1 MISTLAEFL
10 PPMQTGLGH
19 TFKLAGRVFCQLY
32 LRLRHRLVN
41 ADSLLLNIGKK
52 RKGNHHNNSR
62 SR

>member
-19 TFKLAGRVFCQLY
+19 TFKLTERVFCQLY

-41 ADSLLLNIGKK
+41 ADSSLLNTG
-52 RKGNHHNNSR
+52 RTR
-62 SR
+62 